1 MAKRKTT
8 PDPFAASSDAV
19 DMLRQAQWTCGAV
32 DGPDIYELRL
42 KLASPAITTPAKAD
56 IPVPGLPTLDGFL
69 SFVAFRAALD
79 GALKAHSES
88 AGELLWQW
96 NAALRDPTHWVEFPL
111 PLRQVTLGMVQIYDC
126 SIGLPVVKGHIL
138 IPAGAFFAR
147 GQDLV
152 TYPEVVD
159 SLPLRRRVAPPYPRP
174 MSLASE
180 LNTGSGKNKAMDN
193 RMYYSLTDEF
203 VFYFRGDKS
212 GMVRLLQFAREQRIG
227 IGKKTTLGY
236 GLLADYTIALATTQ
250 ATLAQPI
257 LDGQVLAL
265 LKTLPHDAVMM
276 AREQADCSLFGC
288 NTFRLMNAVETMGA
302 YRPPYWR
309 RETQTQ
315 VFWYGT
321 TVIRGSK
328 K

>member
-1 MAKRKTT
+1 MPKPKTT
-8 PDPFAASSDAV
+8 PDPFAASPAAV
-19 DMLRQAQWTCGAV
+19 DMLRQAQWTFGAV

-79 GALKAHSES
+79 GALKAHPGS
-88 AGELLWQW
+88 ASELLWQW
-96 NAALRDPTHWVEFPL
+96 NAALRDPAHWVEFPL
-111 PLRQVTLGMVQIYDC
+111 PLRQVTLGTAQVYDC

-147 GQDLV
+147 ERDLV

-174 MSLASE
+174 MSLASK
-180 LNTGSGKNKAMDN
+180 LNAGSGKNKALDN
-193 RMYYSLTDEF
+193 RMYYALTDEF
-203 VFYFRGDKS
+203 TFYFRGDKS
-212 GMVRLLQFAREQRIG
+212 GVERLLQFALERWIG

-236 GLLADYTIALATTQ
+236 GLLAGYEIVLATTQ

-257 LDGQVLAL
+257 SNGRTLAL
-265 LKTLPHDAVMM
+265 LKTLPHDAVMA
-276 AREQADCSLFGC
+276 AREPADCSLFGC
-288 NTFRLMNAVETMGA
+288 NAFRLMNAIETMGA

-309 RETQTQ
+309 REAQTQ

-321 TVIRGSK
+321 TLISRR
-328 K
+328 